1 MYDNGC
7 SSIKEEER
15 EEGKGRE
22 ETEETEETEG
32 DKGIKA
38 KLGFKEEVEVEE
50 GIEAETAKSFF
61 FLSFKESE
69 LNKFK
74 ESVNS
79 FCFETVDDSFT
90 CGSFT
95 CCSSLFFFIFSKN
108 SFRSLMESIAGF
120 NRFFCVF
127 ECLLGFINVGLI

>member
-15 EEGKGRE
+15 EEGKGS
-22 ETEETEETEG
+22 EETEETEG

-79 FCFETVDDSFT
+79 LCF
-90 CGSFT
+90 
-95 CCSSLFFFIFSKN
+95 
-108 SFRSLMESIAGF
+108 
-120 NRFFCVF
+120 
-127 ECLLGFINVGLI
+127 